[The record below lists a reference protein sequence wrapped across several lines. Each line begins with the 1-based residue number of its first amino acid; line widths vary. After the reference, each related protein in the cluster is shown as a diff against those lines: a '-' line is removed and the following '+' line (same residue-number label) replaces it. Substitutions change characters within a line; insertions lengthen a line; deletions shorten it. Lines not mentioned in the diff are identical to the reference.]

1 MGVLSFWMV
10 CGLSLKPFID
20 SRGVP
25 GGSKAGSE
33 AGKESHHCSSTNV
46 SVLQSSDSGLTS

>member
-25 GGSKAGSE
+25 GGSKGESGSE
-33 AGKESHHCSSTNV
+33 AHITAGCCSSDGSEREPPAAV
-46 SVLQSSDSGLTS
+46 